1 MKNKILPLL
10 TALTAFAMMAQAQDS
25 ESLNV
30 AADQADSM
38 NKLDGLV
45 GRAQKRL
52 EYILTNLG
60 NLQTGNGAKK
70 AYEEFKDNLEDLKDI
85 RADIKDRVEKVRD
98 LQGVRV
104 AAWTKEVSGMTDKD
118 MRKLTNDQIDK
129 AKADFDTLDKQMREV
144 GGDANDLTALLE
156 DLKKYFDSSYSADS
170 VKTAAPMVEKAKTS
184 GREMQKSVDA
194 LRDTIYK
201 NKKEVKGTSSAQ

>member
-1 MKNKILPLL
+1 MKKL
-10 TALTAFAMMAQAQDS
+10 TLTLALAFAVLTPGSQAQNSD
-25 ESLNV
+25 SLNL
-30 AADQADSM
+30 AGDQADSM
-38 NKLDGLV
+38 NKLDDLT

-60 NLQTGNGAKK
+60 DLQAGNGAKK
-70 AYEEFKDNLEDLKDI
+70 AYEEFKENLEDLKDI
-85 RADIKDRVEKVRD
+85 RSDIKDRAEKVRE
-98 LQGVRV
+98 LQGARI

-118 MRKLTNDQIDK
+118 MRKLTNDQLDK
-129 AKADFDTLDKQMREV
+129 AKADFDALDKQIREV

-170 VKTAAPMVEKAKTS
+170 VKTAGPMIDKARTS

-194 LRDTIYK
+194 LRDAIYK
-201 NKKEVKGTSSAQ
+201 NKKEVKGTASQ

>member
-1 MKNKILPLL
+1 MQKLVL
-10 TALTAFAMMAQAQDS
+10 TLVLASAVLMPGSRAQDS
-25 ESLNV
+25 DSLNL
-30 AADQADSM
+30 AGDQADSM
-38 NKLDGLV
+38 NKLDDLT

-60 NLQTGNGAKK
+60 DLQAGNGAKK
-70 AYEEFKDNLEDLKDI
+70 AYDEFKDNLEDLKDI
-85 RADIKDRVEKVRD
+85 RGDIKDRAEKVRE
-98 LQGVRV
+98 LQGARI

-118 MRKLTNDQIDK
+118 MRKLTNDQLDK
-129 AKADFDTLDKQMREV
+129 AKADFDALDKQMREV

-170 VKTAAPMVEKAKTS
+170 VKTAGPMIDKARTS

-194 LRDTIYK
+194 LRDSIYK
-201 NKKEVKGTSSAQ
+201 NKKEVKGTVNQ

>member
-1 MKNKILPLL
+1 MKNRILPLL
-10 TALTAFAMMAQAQDS
+10 TALVALGMTAQAQNS
-25 ESLNV
+25 ESLNI

-38 NKLDGLV
+38 NKLDDLT

-60 NLQTGNGAKK
+60 NLQAGSGAKK
-70 AYEEFKDNLEDLKDI
+70 AYEDFKENLEDLKDI
-85 RADIKDRVEKVRD
+85 RSDIKDRVEKVRD
-98 LQGVRV
+98 LQGTRI

-129 AKADFDTLDKQMREV
+129 AKADFDALDKQMREV

-170 VKTAAPMVEKAKTS
+170 VKTAAPMIDKARSS
-184 GREMQKSVDA
+184 GREMQKSVDG
-194 LRDTIYK
+194 LRDAIYK
-201 NKKEVKGTSSAQ
+201 NKKEVKGTASQ

>member
-1 MKNKILPLL
+1 MKHLAFTITL
-10 TALTAFAMMAQAQDS
+10 ALTCLASPSQAQDS
-25 ESLNV
+25 DSLNV

-38 NKLDGLV
+38 NKLADLT

-52 EYILTNLG
+52 EYIPPNLA
-60 NLQTGNGAKK
+60 NLQGRNGAKK
-70 AYEEFKDNLEDLKDI
+70 GYENFKDNLEDLKDI
-85 RADIKDRVEKVRD
+85 RSDIKDRVEKVRD
-98 LQGVRV
+98 LQGVRI

-118 MRKLTNDQIDK
+118 MRKMTNDQIDK

-170 VKTAAPMVEKAKTS
+170 VKTAGPMIDKARTS

-194 LRDTIYK
+194 LRDSIYK
-201 NKKEVKGTSSAQ
+201 NKKEVKGTSSQ

>member
-10 TALTAFAMMAQAQDS
+10 TALAAFAMMAQAQDS

-60 NLQTGNGAKK
+60 NLQTKK

-98 LQGVRV
+98 LQGVRM

>member
-10 TALTAFAMMAQAQDS
+10 TALVALAMTAQAQDS

-60 NLQTGNGAKK
+60 DLQNGNGAKK

-85 RADIKDRVEKVRD
+85 RGDIKDRVEKVRD
-98 LQGVRV
+98 LQGVRI

-170 VKTAAPMVEKAKTS
+170 VKTAGPMIDKARTS

-194 LRDTIYK
+194 QRDTIYK

>member
-1 MKNKILPLL
+1 VKHLAFTITL
-10 TALTAFAMMAQAQDS
+10 ALTCLTLPGQAQDS
-25 ESLNV
+25 DSLNV

-38 NKLDGLV
+38 NKLDDLT

-52 EYILTNLG
+52 DYILTNLG
-60 NLQTGNGAKK
+60 DLQAGNGAKK
-70 AYEEFKDNLEDLKDI
+70 AYENFKDNLEDLKDI
-85 RADIKDRVEKVRD
+85 RSDIKDRVEKVRD
-98 LQGVRV
+98 LQGVRI

-118 MRKLTNDQIDK
+118 MRKMTNDQIDK

-170 VKTAAPMVEKAKTS
+170 VKTAGPMIDKARTS

-194 LRDTIYK
+194 LRDSIYI
-201 NKKEVKGTSSAQ
+201 NKKEVKGTSSQ

>member
-1 MKNKILPLL
+1 MKNFFFAAALVLIGL
-10 TALTAFAMMAQAQDS
+10 TPWSQGQDS
-25 ESLNV
+25 DSLNL

-38 NKLDGLV
+38 NKLDDLM

-60 NLQTGNGAKK
+60 DLQAGNGAKK
-70 AYEEFKDNLEDLKDI
+70 AYDEFKDNLEDLKDI
-85 RADIKDRVEKVRD
+85 RGDIKDRTEKVRD
-98 LQGVRV
+98 LQGSRI
-104 AAWTKEVSGMTDKD
+104 AAWTKEVSGMNDKE

-129 AKADFDTLDKQMREV
+129 AKADFDSLDKQIREV
-144 GGDANDLTALLE
+144 GGDANDLTTLLE

-170 VKTAAPMVEKAKTS
+170 VKTAGPMIDKARTS

-194 LRDTIYK
+194 LRDTLYK
-201 NKKEVKGTSSAQ
+201 NKKEVKGTINQ

>member
-1 MKNKILPLL
+1 MKHLAFTITL
-10 TALTAFAMMAQAQDS
+10 ALTCLGSPSQAQDS
-25 ESLNV
+25 DSLNV

-38 NKLDGLV
+38 NKLDDLT

-60 NLQTGNGAKK
+60 DLQAGNGAKK
-70 AYEEFKDNLEDLKDI
+70 AYENFKDNLEDLKDI
-85 RADIKDRVEKVRD
+85 RSDIKDRVEKVRD
-98 LQGVRV
+98 LQGVRI

-118 MRKLTNDQIDK
+118 MRKMTNDQIDK

-170 VKTAAPMVEKAKTS
+170 VKTAGPMIDKARTS

-194 LRDTIYK
+194 LRDSIYK
-201 NKKEVKGTSSAQ
+201 NKKEVKGTSSQ